1 MKNIV
6 KFTGF
11 GNDNDYLYFSL
22 EDLIK
27 LEKITGKTVIEIWD
41 DSNNGKFGLTMIA
54 QGLLIGLADCRKGL
68 TEGEVLRELAKAA
81 ENGTSIV
88 KFITPIFLALTESGI
103 FGGKKQA
110 PQTIEEKE
118 PGSAVPANGRSRSK
132 KSRTDS

>member
-1 MKNIV
+1 MKKTI

-27 LEKITGKTVIEIWD
+27 LEKITGKTIIEIWD
-41 DSNNGKFGLTMIA
+41 NSNNGKFGLTMIA

-68 TEGEVLRELAKAA
+68 TESEVLRELSKAA
-81 ENGTSIV
+81 ENGTPIV
-88 KFITPIFLALTESGI
+88 RFINPIFEALMASGI

-110 PQTIEEKE
+110 PQKATEVQESE
-118 PGSAVPANGRSRSK
+118 SVVPASGQNQ
-132 KSRTDS
+132 

>member
-1 MKNIV
+1 MKNTV
-6 KFTGF
+6 KFMGF

-41 DSNNGKFGLTMIA
+41 NSNNGKFGLTMIA

-68 TEGEVLRELAKAA
+68 TESEVLRELAKAA

-88 KFITPIFLALTESGI
+88 QFITPIFRALTESGI

-110 PQTIEEKE
+110 PQATAEKKE
-118 PGSAVPANGRSRSK
+118 SVSAVPASGRSRSK
-132 KSRTDS
+132 K